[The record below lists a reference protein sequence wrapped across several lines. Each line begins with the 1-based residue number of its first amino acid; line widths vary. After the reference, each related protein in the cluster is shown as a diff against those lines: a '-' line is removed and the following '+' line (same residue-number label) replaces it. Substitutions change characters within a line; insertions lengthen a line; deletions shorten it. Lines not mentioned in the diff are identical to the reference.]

1 LCHPLFAGSGS
12 CGIQNYFLVLPCT
25 GYAFRVSHE
34 NQAGGDT
41 QALLRLFRLIWPG
54 ALGAQAVYLA
64 AKFRIPELLASGAK
78 TSAELAQSTSTNRRA
93 LHRLLRVLTSI
104 GVLAQDP
111 GENEEERFRN
121 TELGEALRGD
131 YAHNHALFLAAP
143 YAFRS
148 LAGLEET
155 LVTGRNSFET
165 IEGKKFYQFL
175 AENPEASTA
184 YHAAVNASAAKVAAG
199 VLAAYDFSGVR
210 KLVDVGGGQGHFLRE
225 LLLGCP
231 ELSAVLIDFPDVVA
245 AAHIWC
251 TGDLAQRC
259 EIVAGD
265 CTEWVPKGGDLY
277 LLKGVLVDTSD
288 ADALKILRNCRRAI
302 RPDGRLL
309 ILDTI
314 YTATSRSQEVLLDI
328 LMMSLIEGCDRNESE
343 YRSLLQEAGFE
354 WKRTIETPWLS
365 ILESQP
371 R

>member
-1 LCHPLFAGSGS
+1 M
-12 CGIQNYFLVLPCT
+12 
-25 GYAFRVSHE
+25 SHE
-34 NQAGGDT
+34 SQAGGDT

-64 AKFRIPELLASGAK
+64 AKFRIPELLAGGPMRSD
-78 TSAELAQSTSTNRRA
+78 EIAQATGTNRRA
-93 LHRLLRVLTSI
+93 LHRLLRVLTAI
-104 GVLAQDP
+104 GVLAQD
-111 GENEEERFRN
+111 EDEHFRN
-121 TELGEALRGD
+121 TDLGEALRSD

-155 LVTGRNSFET
+155 LVTGRPSFET

-184 YHAAVNASAAKVAAG
+184 YHAAVNASSAKVAAG
-199 VLAAYDFSGVR
+199 VLSAYDFSGVR
-210 KLVDVGGGQGHFLRE
+210 RLVDVGGGQGHFLRE

-231 ELSAVLIDFPDVVA
+231 ELSAVLVDFPDVVA
-245 AAHIWC
+245 AADTWR

-265 CTEWVPKGGDLY
+265 CTEWVPEGGDLY

-309 ILDTI
+309 VLDTI
-314 YTATSRSQEVLLDI
+314 YSPKSRSQEVLLDI
-328 LMMSLIEGCDRNESE
+328 LMMSLIEGCDRSESE

-354 WKRTIETPWLS
+354 WTRTIETPWLS

-371 R
+371 A

>member
-1 LCHPLFAGSGS
+1 MHRFLCVFVNFIPESASVGEA
-12 CGIQNYFLVLPCT
+12 
-25 GYAFRVSHE
+25 GYAFKVSQE
-34 NQAGGDT
+34 AQGGSDS

-64 AKFRIPELLASGAK
+64 AKFRIPELLAGGAK
-78 TSAELAQSTSTNRRA
+78 TSEEIARSTGTDRRT

-104 GVLAQDP
+104 GVLAQD
-111 GENEEERFRN
+111 EEERFRN
-121 TELGEALRGD
+121 TELGEALSGD

-175 AENPEASTA
+175 AENPEANTA

-199 VLAAYDFSGVR
+199 VLAAYDFSGFR

-288 ADALKILRNCRRAI
+288 EDALKILRNCRRAI

-309 ILDTI
+309 VLDTI
-314 YTATSRSQEVLLDI
+314 YSPKSRSQEILLDI

-365 ILESQP
+365 ILESGP
-371 R
+371 V